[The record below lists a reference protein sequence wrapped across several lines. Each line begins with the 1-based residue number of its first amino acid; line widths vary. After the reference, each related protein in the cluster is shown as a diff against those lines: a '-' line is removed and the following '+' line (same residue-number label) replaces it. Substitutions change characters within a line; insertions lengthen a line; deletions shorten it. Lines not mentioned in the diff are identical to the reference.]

1 MFTGVGELSE
11 PSRISNIEQL
21 FDNSAVDCR
30 LSIIVPAQIR
40 SRRSNIEHTLGPVFR
55 AVVLTVV
62 PPASEL
68 DDERWREV
76 EGVVADAL
84 STRPAALVRKL
95 RFFLHLIQWLPLLR
109 YGHRFTSLTPER
121 RLRFLVR
128 LESHPSRTIRVG
140 FWGLRAL
147 ALMGFYARPSSARSI
162 GYLPDP
168 AGWEAYRR

>member
-1 MFTGVGELSE
+1 MVVRCSRERESY
-11 PSRISNIEQL
+11 PSPHESRTLKQP

-30 LSIIVPAQIR
+30 LSIIVPAQLA
-40 SRRSNIEHTLGPVFR
+40 LGPVFR

-68 DDERWREV
+68 DDEHWREV

-84 STRPAALVRKL
+84 SPRPAALVRKL

-128 LESHPSRTIRVG
+128 LEGHPSRTIRVG

-147 ALMGFYARPSSARSI
+147 ALMGFYARLSSARSI
-162 GYLPDP
+162 GYLPDA